1 MKKVFAL
8 LTIVSV
14 MSFVACKNT
23 PAVDHAADSK
33 RAADSLQKIA
43 DSVKAAEDAA
53 AAQAAANDTGAK
65 DSGATA
71 PAGH

>member
-14 MSFVACKNT
+14 MSFVACKNNT
-23 PAVDHAADSK
+23 TVDHAADSK

-43 DSVKAAEDAA
+43 DSVKAAEEAA
-53 AAQAAANDTGAK
+53 AAQAADTNKG
-65 DSGATA
+65 DSNAAA
-71 PAGH
+71 PEVK

>member
-33 RAADSLQKIA
+33 RAADSAQKVA
-43 DSVKAAEDAA
+43 DSIKAAEEAAA
-53 AAQAAANDTGAK
+53 AAQAADTNKG
-65 DSGATA
+65 DSNAAA
-71 PAGH
+71 PVK

>member
-43 DSVKAAEDAA
+43 DSVKAAEEAAA
-53 AAQAAANDTGAK
+53 AAQAADTGAK
-65 DSGATA
+65 DTAAAA
-71 PAGH
+71 PAAH

>member
-14 MSFVACKNT
+14 MSFVACKNNT
-23 PAVDHAADSK
+23 TVDHAADSK

-43 DSVKAAEDAA
+43 DSVKAAEEAAA
-53 AAQAAANDTGAK
+53 AAQAADTNKG
-65 DSGATA
+65 DSNAAA
-71 PAGH
+71 PEVK